1 MPEVRRC
8 TFKSFTS
15 VVDTSRPL
23 FANIPTQTHN
33 TSYPSNFSMQ
43 MRLVSL
49 FTLVSCLG
57 FVIANPIPIV
67 RLCRLPQGIW
77 LINFHQSDR
86 RGVYTQYDVTNIKLV
101 TVRIGR

>member
-8 TFKSFTS
+8 TFKSLTS

-67 RLCRLPQGIW
+67 CLCRPRQGVS
-77 LINFHQSDR
+77 LIDFLQSDR
-86 RGVYTQYDVTNIKLV
+86 RGVYTQYDLRNIKLV
-101 TVRIGR
+101 TVRIFR